1 MFDIFPD
8 VTQPPLR
15 RQRSGEAIQL
25 GPDRWLPPNLVGDD
39 KAYLVELIGADDP
52 LDAKN
57 WSFKRKLATAGA
69 LGFDTLVASWGSS
82 AFSAAVAPIV
92 AEYDI
97 GMTTAILG
105 ISLYIVGFATGPLAW
120 APVSEL
126 YGRKLPVV
134 LGKLIFVCFIFG
146 AGAAQNVAGI
156 MLCRFFAGVFA
167 SAPLT
172 IVGAAFG
179 DMFSNATRGIAIAA
193 FSLLVFAGP
202 FVSPICS
209 AFIAQSYLGWR
220 WTQYLTGIMGGAALV
235 LDVLFIE
242 ETHQKTLLRK
252 RAHNIRLDTHNWAI
266 HHESEEAST
275 DFKDIL
281 HKNLLLPMR
290 LLVTEPVCFLLT
302 IYSAVI
308 YGILYLFLEAY
319 PIVFVGKHGFTEAEA
334 TLPYVGLLVGV
345 FAGAG
350 VVIAFEPRYDRKL
363 RAAGGLPQPRERYIP
378 MQIGAILLT
387 LGLFWF
393 AWTGNYPQVHWLAP
407 AFSGVLTGAGILIVF
422 LQVLNALIDTY
433 LVVAA
438 SAIAA
443 NTFLRSLFGAG
454 FPLFATQMFEN
465 LGVQWAGSLLGFIAL
480 ALAPIP
486 LLFYIYDERIR
497 ASSKYAP
504 KLGKGKKDDGPSSDR
519 NDNGPGNED
528 DLEKQQHRRQ
538 RPDADGLQSSD
549 RTV

>member
-1 MFDIFPD
+1 M
-8 VTQPPLR
+8 R

-25 GPDRWLPPNLVGDD
+25 GRDRWLPPDLAGDQ
-39 KAYLVELIGADDP
+39 KAYLVELTGEDDP

-57 WSFKRKLATAGA
+57 WPFERKMVTAGVY
-69 LGFDTLVASWGSS
+69 GFDTLVASWGSS
-82 AFSAAVAPIV
+82 AFSAAVRPV
-92 AEYDI
+92 AEEYHI
-97 GMTTAILG
+97 GQVTAILG

-120 APVSEL
+120 APLSEL
-126 YGRKLPVV
+126 YGRKWPVTI
-134 LGKLIFVCFIFG
+134 GKLIFVCFIFG
-146 AGAAQNVAGI
+146 AGAAQDVAGI

-167 SAPLT
+167 SAPLAV
-172 IVGAAFG
+172 VGAAFG

-202 FVSPICS
+202 FISPICS

-220 WTQYLTGIMGGAALV
+220 WTQYLTGIMGAAALV
-235 LDVLFIE
+235 LDFVLLE
-242 ETHQKTLLRK
+242 ETYQKTLLRK

-266 HHESEEAST
+266 HHVSEEAST

-281 HKNLLLPMR
+281 HKNLLLPIR
-290 LLVTEPVCFLLT
+290 LLFTEPVCFLLT
-302 IYSAVI
+302 IYSAII

-319 PIVFVGKHGFTEAEA
+319 PIVFVGKHGFTEALA
-334 TLPYVGLLVGV
+334 TLPYIGLLVGV
-345 FAGAG
+345 FCGAG
-350 VVIAFEPRYDRKL
+350 IVVAFEPRYDRKL
-363 RAAGGLPQPRERYIP
+363 REAGGLPQPRERYIP

-387 LGLFWF
+387 VGLFWF

-433 LVVAA
+433 LMVAA

-454 FPLFATQMFEN
+454 FPLFATQMFEK
-465 LGVQWAGSLLGFIAL
+465 LGVNWAGSLLAFLAL

-486 LLFYIYDERIR
+486 VLFYVFDERIR
-497 ASSKYAP
+497 RSSKYAP
-504 KLGKGKKDDGPSSDR
+504 KLDGMMKKKDDSDQ
-519 NDNGPGNED
+519 
-528 DLEKQQHRRQ
+528 EKQQDGGRR
-538 RPDADGLQSSD
+538 DGSQTSD
-549 RTV
+549 ETV